1 MGSIDESESV
11 MGELERAGA
20 VYTDRHFVYK
30 SGMHGSGYINMDPI
44 YTDPAI
50 MLSIGR
56 GLLLPFDE
64 AAFTTIAA
72 PAVGG
77 VALVTYVGV
86 EALKRYGKGG
96 SIVWA
101 DKDGTAFRFE
111 RAGFVGRISGKRVLV
126 VEDLLTTGGSVATV
140 CREVE
145 KHDGFV
151 VGVSAIVNRGGV
163 TAEQLGVPHLAALAE
178 VNFEAVDVQDCE
190 LCAKHV
196 PIVRDIGH
204 GLAFE
209 IDNPLYKGGFETL
222 LS

>member
-1 MGSIDESESV
+1 MGSIDESGSV
-11 MGELERAGA
+11 MGELERVGA
-20 VYTDRHFVYK
+20 IYTERHFVYK

-44 YTDPAI
+44 YTRPSI
-50 MLSIGR
+50 MTGIGR
-56 GLLLPFDE
+56 GLLMPFDE
-64 AAFTTIAA
+64 AMFDTIAA

-86 EALKRYGKGG
+86 EALIRYGDRG

-101 DKDGTAFRFE
+101 DKQGDTFKFE
-111 RAGFVGRISGKRVLV
+111 RAGFVERIRGKRVLV
-126 VEDLLTTGGSVATV
+126 VEDLLTTGGSVAKV
-140 CREVE
+140 CRDVE
-145 KHDGFV
+145 NHDGFV

-196 PIVRDIGH
+196 PIVRDVGH

-209 IDNPLYKGGFETL
+209 NDNPRYKGGYETL